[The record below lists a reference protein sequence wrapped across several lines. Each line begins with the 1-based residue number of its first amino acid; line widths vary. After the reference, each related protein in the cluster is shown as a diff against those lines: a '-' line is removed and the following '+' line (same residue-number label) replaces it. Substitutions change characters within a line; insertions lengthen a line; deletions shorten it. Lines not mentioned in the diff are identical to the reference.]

1 MFDYVLHAA
10 EYVFTEAGRRTAFA
24 VCVSDV
30 RLLVITYEQF
40 EQLYFSKSGIRSL
53 SRSSHRAPL
62 RDKSYGPGRRRRF
75 GDWLKAGGYGRQSV
89 CTGRNAIGYIDSG
102 FPSWRP

>member
-10 EYVFTEAGRRTAFA
+10 EYVFTEAGRQTASA

-40 EQLYFSKSGIRSL
+40 EQFYFQNPEFGLYLVRLIARHFEIND
-53 SRSSHRAPL
+53 ADP
-62 RDKSYGPGRRRRF
+62 DT
-75 GDWLKAGGYGRQSV
+75 ASV
-89 CTGRNAIGYIDSG
+89 WD
-102 FPSWRP
+102 